1 VEPLTNVNL
10 SDKFWKDWLQMPLPQ
25 AASGSSFGMQLWTIF
40 VREWLGIVLTLGYL
54 VLLPPLMAITVF
66 RKFFVKMGFFRFILM
81 ANLMLLMMALPIKMI
96 LRWTFNLKYIIYI
109 PEIFLNL

>member
-1 VEPLTNVNL
+1 LL
-10 SDKFWKDWLQMPLPQ
+10 
-25 AASGSSFGMQLWTIF
+25 
-40 VREWLGIVLTLGYL
+40 RESLGIVLTLGYL

-66 RKFFVKMGFFRFILM
+66 RKFFIKMGFFRYMLL
-81 ANLMLLMMALPIKMI
+81 ANLMLLMMSLPLKMM